1 MQAQE
6 PPIKTLPPS
15 LLVSAT
21 YDNQKLA
28 AVLKFYNPETQ
39 KVILWTDET
48 GHKPYC
54 YSKLNPEELSFLA
67 GRKDII
73 RIEQHKKM
81 DLLNDKEIFVSK
93 IIVTDPL
100 AIGGTQTD
108 KSIRNIIET
117 WESDIK
123 YYENYLYDRGL
134 IVGKYYSIKDGK
146 IVPHDFEITEDVSMA
161 MKSLLLDVNTT
172 KGIVN
177 ANEFQEY
184 ITRWA
189 ELLNQPIPKI
199 RRLSFDIEV
208 ESEIGRIP
216 DPKIAEKKVTAVGF
230 EGSDG
235 LKQVFVLRKEGSV
248 DGKSEVPA
256 DVKVVFYSEAEEKKM
271 IEDAFKIIAEYPFVI
286 TFNGDEFDMPYLY
299 NRAERLGIKNSENPL
314 YMMRDSAT
322 LKHGVHIDLYRT
334 MSNRSFQ
341 IYAFSHK
348 YTDFSLNS
356 VCLALLNE
364 SKIDYGVELDRLTN
378 HQLANYCYNDARLT
392 YKLTSF
398 NNDLLM
404 NLLVVI
410 SRIAR
415 MPIDDIARMGV
426 SQWIRSL
433 LYYEHRQRNA
443 LIPRREELDAKSQG
457 VVNEAIIK
465 DKKYRGGLVIEPVAG
480 IHFNV
485 TVADFASLYPSIIKV
500 RNLSYETVRCP
511 HDECKKNAIPDTNH
525 WVCTKYNGLTSMLI
539 GSLRDLRVNYYKSL
553 AKKAKTQEQKEQYTV
568 VSQALKV
575 ILNASYGV
583 MGAEIFPLYFL
594 PAAEAT
600 TAIGRYIIMETIKKC
615 KSVGIEVLYGD
626 TDSLFIKNPTKEQIQ
641 KVIED
646 TKKEQGVDLEIDK
659 EYRYVVLSGRK
670 KNYLGVTI
678 DGKVDVKGLTGK
690 KSVDGKTPILV
701 NVNNTIKFSTV
712 EEVYHEFHDNNSD
725 VKILTINDGLQAV
738 WSPISDATK
747 HLVKEVYEITTHN
760 GRVLTLSGDHSVY
773 TINEYGQL
781 NCKETKNLN
790 SGDVLIGLKAIPSIH
805 AVKSI
810 NTSECI
816 GDITAARNGYLI
828 STIKHSTTGSSI
840 KKKIPITPD
849 VGFLLGIYTAEGV
862 HHTRI
867 AEISQNCRFNKEVC
881 EQIEKS
887 WMATFNTKMKKYA
900 GKNSSVSYR
909 MPFLISKL
917 FSRICGEKSNNKKIP
932 DLIFNADD
940 EVKASYLRGLFS
952 GDGFVDKKQVSI
964 TSKSKMLI
972 EQTAYLL
979 AYFNISSNIKILNRK
994 KYGKFYTL
1002 RVKSVNDRILFH
1014 NTIGFIQPRFKIN
1027 PVKTSYNKEL
1037 LPISTIGLLKIKKS
1051 ILNRIGITKFRNVNM
1066 HDLRYYN
1073 MSILERYNKIINQL
1087 DEHAKLPEKI
1097 ALAYISRML
1106 NANDVTYD
1114 KILKVEKKP
1123 GSRIMYDFSV
1133 PKYERFV
1140 AGNLPTLLHNSHTPP
1155 FIKNLFYELLDI
1167 LSKVQTINDF
1177 EAAKK
1182 TISEKI
1188 ATVAA
1193 KVKEKKI
1200 PVSELAFNVM
1210 ISKAPSEYEKTVPQH
1225 IRAAK
1230 QLEQHR
1236 EIKRGDIISYVK
1248 VLNKPGVKPTE
1259 MARQDEIDSAKY
1271 MEFMESTLDQIT
1283 SSMDLDFDVIIGKPK
1298 QTGLDQF
1305 FWN

>member
-1 MQAQE
+1 M
-6 PPIKTLPPS
+6 
-15 LLVSAT
+15 
-21 YDNQKLA
+21 A
-28 AVLKFYNPETQ
+28 AVLKFYDPESQ
-39 KVILWTDET
+39 KIVLWTDET

-54 YSKLNPEELSFLA
+54 YSKLSPDDLGFLA

-73 RIEQHKKM
+73 KIEQMKRK
-81 DLLNDKEIFVSK
+81 DLLQDKETLVSK

-100 AIGGTQTD
+100 AIGGTQTE

-134 IVGKYYSIKDGK
+134 IVGKFYSVEDGK
-146 IVPHDFEITEDVSMA
+146 IMPYNFEITEDVSLA

-177 ANEFQEY
+177 TKEFQDY
-184 ITRWA
+184 ITQWA

-208 ESEIGRIP
+208 ESEVGRIP
-216 DPKIAEKKVTAVGF
+216 DPKIAEKRVTAVGF
-230 EGSDG
+230 DASDG
-235 LKQVFVLRKEGSV
+235 LRQVFVLRKDGSD
-248 DGKSEVPA
+248 DGKNDLDP
-256 DVKVVFYSEAEEKKM
+256 DIKVVFYQQNDEKKM
-271 IEDAFKIIAEYPFVI
+271 LEDAFKIISEYPFVI
-286 TFNGDEFDMPYLY
+286 TYNGDEFDMPYLF

-356 VCLALLNE
+356 VCMALLNE
-364 SKIDYGVELDRLTN
+364 AKLDYGVELDQLSN
-378 HQLANYCYNDARLT
+378 YQLANYCYNDARLT
-392 YKLTSF
+392 QRLTSF

-443 LIPRREELDAKSQG
+443 LIPRREELDVRSQG

-465 DKKYRGGLVIEPVAG
+465 DKKYRGGLVIEPVEG

-500 RNLSYETVRCP
+500 RNLSYETVRCA
-511 HDECKKNAIPDTNH
+511 HEECKKNTIPGTNH
-525 WVCTKYNGLTSMLI
+525 WVCTKHNGLTSMLI
-539 GSLRDLRVNYYKSL
+539 GSLRDLRVNYYKNLSR
-553 AKKAKTQEQKEQYTV
+553 KAKSPEQKELYTV

-600 TAIGRYIIMETIKKC
+600 TAVGRHIIMDTIKKC
-615 KSVGIEVLYGD
+615 RDNGIQVLYSD
-626 TDSLFIKNPTKEQIQ
+626 TDSLFVKNPTPEQIN

-646 TKKEQGVDLEIDK
+646 AKRDHGVDLEIDK
-659 EYRYVVLSGRK
+659 VYRYVVLSGRK
-670 KNYLGVTI
+670 KNYLGVSM

-690 KSVDGKTPILV
+690 KSVDGKTPILA
-701 NVNNTIKFSTV
+701 NVNDVIKFSTV
-712 EEVYHEFHDNNSD
+712 EQVYREFHENNSI
-725 VKILTINDGLQAV
+725 VKLLTITNGLQGV

-747 HLVKEVYEITTHN
+747 HTVKNVYKITTNN

-781 NCKETKNLN
+781 ICKETKRLN
-790 SGDVLIGLKAIPSIH
+790 SHDVLIGLKTIPSLYNT
-805 AVKSI
+805 KSI
-810 NTSECI
+810 DVLEYI
-816 GDITAARNGYLI
+816 GDITTGKNNYLI
-828 STIKHSTTGSSI
+828 SNIRNSTTGFPI
-840 KKKIPITPD
+840 KKNLPITPEM
-849 VGFLLGIYTAEGV
+849 GFLLGIYTSEGGYY
-862 HHTRI
+862 TRT
-867 AEISQNCRFNKEVC
+867 AQISQNCKINKDVC

-887 WMATFNTKMKKYA
+887 WMAVFNTNIKKHSK
-900 GKNSSVSYR
+900 KNKSSSYR

-917 FSRICGEKSNNKKIP
+917 FSRTCGEKSYNKKIP
-932 DLIFNADD
+932 DLIFNAADV
-940 EVKASYLRGLFS
+940 VKASYLRGLFS
-952 GDGFVDKKQVSI
+952 GDGFVDKKQVSL
-964 TSKSKMLI
+964 TSKSKVLI

-979 AYFNISSNIKILNRK
+979 AYFNISSNIKITTHK
-994 KYGKFYTL
+994 KYGKYYTL
-1002 RVKSVNDRILFH
+1002 RVKSVTDRILFH
-1014 NTIGFIQPRFKIN
+1014 TSIGFSQPRFRIKIK
-1027 PVKTSYNKEL
+1027 KTPMNKEL
-1037 LPISTIGLLKIKKS
+1037 LPISTSGIIQIKKS
-1051 ILNRIGITKFRNVNM
+1051 ILKRLGITRFRNLNM

-1073 MSILERYNKIINQL
+1073 MSILERYNKVIDQL
-1087 DEHAKLPEKI
+1087 DMYASTNEKI
-1097 ALAYISRML
+1097 MLANISRML
-1106 NANDVTYD
+1106 NSNDVTYD
-1114 KILKVEKKP
+1114 RILKVEKMP
-1123 GSRIMYDFSV
+1123 GSKIMYDFSV
-1133 PKYERFV
+1133 PKYERFI

-1155 FIKNLFYELLDI
+1155 FIRNLFYELLDI
-1167 LSKVQTINDF
+1167 LSKVESEKDF
-1177 EAAKK
+1177 EDAKK
-1182 TISEKI
+1182 QISEKI
-1188 ATVAA
+1188 ATVAT

-1200 PVSELAFNVM
+1200 PISDLAFNVM
-1210 ISKAPSEYEKTVPQH
+1210 ISKAPSEYDKTVPQH

-1230 QLEQHR
+1230 LLEQHR

-1248 VLNKPGVKPTE
+1248 ILNKPGVKPVE
-1259 MARQDEIDSAKY
+1259 MARPDEIDSAKY

-1283 SSMDLDFDVIIGKPK
+1283 SSMDLDFDSIIGKPK